1 MRKKVRNP
9 YYYYYYLRGICI
21 RIYGCSRL
29 ISWVLKIVCVRV
41 EGVRVEGV
49 RVEGVR
55 VEGEGGGRSMD
66 RIENNQLKRVPRS
79 VIL

>member
-49 RVEGVR
+49 RVEG
-55 VEGEGGGRSMD
+55 EGVGRSMD

-79 VIL
+79 FIL